1 MKTYYKVIIGLAV
14 LVIIGTGLWLYSRY
28 REIKTSVFETRKTDI
43 VAYVRNRASTLIKA
57 RNFSDKD
64 TLRQQRVFE
73 SFFETIQSPQIFRIK
88 VFNREPKI
96 VWSNLKG
103 IIGQDAS
110 TNQEAIDALKEGKI
124 TWKFKSAKPEQLSE
138 RQFQEFTETYIP
150 IPDAKGEIV
159 GVIEVYQ
166 TAFSAIEQAKRDF
179 QKSAIPAI
187 VIALIGYSVMALAL
201 RFLIKAV

>member
-73 SFFETIQSPQIFRIK
+73 SFFETIQSPQIFSK
-88 VFNREPKI
+88 G
-96 VWSNLKG
+96 NL
-103 IIGQDAS
+103 
-110 TNQEAIDALKEGKI
+110 L
-124 TWKFKSAKPEQLSE
+124 
-138 RQFQEFTETYIP
+138 
-150 IPDAKGEIV
+150 
-159 GVIEVYQ
+159 
-166 TAFSAIEQAKRDF
+166 
-179 QKSAIPAI
+179 
-187 VIALIGYSVMALAL
+187 
-201 RFLIKAV
+201 